1 MVHRKSS
8 DLDASALCS
17 CISLHLIEE
26 RFFYLCFAEKGWTQA
41 LEANRGLRPGFLLL
55 NILNSRKKGFLLLPS
70 KTQRQQREVS
80 LLPRLQHLLL
90 MRKLTNSPWLYPSAI
105 VTLGIVVYLFPYL
118 PPFSSQRDCRPT
130 QLTSLLIGLAVLFTV
145 VRPGWKSWHM
155 LVATLASALLAVALN
170 LSFFG

>member
-1 MVHRKSS
+1 MVRRKSS
-8 DLDASALCS
+8 DFDASALCS
-17 CISLHLIEE
+17 YISLHLIEKA
-26 RFFYLCFAEKGWTQA
+26 FFLPLRKRGGHKPYKL
-41 LEANRGLRPGFLLL
+41 NRGLRPGFLP
-55 NILNSRKKGFLLLPS
+55 LNSRKKGFLLLPS

-90 MRKLTNSPWLYPSAI
+90 MHKLTNSPWLYPLAI

-145 VRPGWKSWHM
+145 VRPGWKSWHI
-155 LVATLASALLAVALN
+155 LVATLASALVAVALN

>member
-1 MVHRKSS
+1 MVRRKFS
-8 DLDASALCS
+8 DFDASALCS

-26 RFFYLCFAEKGWTQA
+26 RFFYLCFAKKGWTQA
-41 LEANRGLRPGFLLL
+41 LQANRGLRPGFLLL

-70 KTQRQQREVS
+70 KTQRQQRELS

-90 MRKLTNSPWLYPSAI
+90 MRKLTNSPWLYPLAI

-145 VRPGWKSWHM
+145 VRPGWKSWHI
-155 LVATLASALLAVALN
+155 LVATLASALVAVALN

>member
-1 MVHRKSS
+1 M
-8 DLDASALCS
+8 LMWIPCS
-17 CISLHLIEE
+17 CISLHLVEE
-26 RFFYLCFAEKGWTQA
+26 HFSTFALRKRGGHKPSK
-41 LEANRGLRPGFLLL
+41 LNRGLHPGFLP
-55 NILNSRKKGFLLLPS
+55 LNSRKKGFLLLPS

-90 MRKLTNSPWLYPSAI
+90 MRKLTNSPWLYPLAI

-145 VRPGWKSWHM
+145 VRPGWKSWHI
-155 LVATLASALLAVALN
+155 LVATLASALVAVALN

>member
-1 MVHRKSS
+1 MRMP
-8 DLDASALCS
+8 CS

-26 RFFYLCFAEKGWTQA
+26 HFSTFALRKRGGHKPYK
-41 LEANRGLRPGFLLL
+41 LNRGLRPGFLP
-55 NILNSRKKGFLLLPS
+55 LNSRKKGLLLPS
-70 KTQRQQREVS
+70 KTQRRERGVS
-80 LLPRLQHLLL
+80 LLPQLQHLLL
-90 MRKLTNSPWLYPSAI
+90 MRKLTNSPWLYPLAI

-145 VRPGWKSWHM
+145 VRPGWKSWHI
-155 LVATLASALLAVALN
+155 LVATLASALVAVALN

>member
-1 MVHRKSS
+1 MAGATEGTTSGEKK
-8 DLDASALCS
+8 AL
-17 CISLHLIEE
+17 
-26 RFFYLCFAEKGWTQA
+26 
-41 LEANRGLRPGFLLL
+41 
-55 NILNSRKKGFLLLPS
+55 LLLPS
-70 KTQRQQREVS
+70 ETQRRQREVS
-80 LLPRLQHLLL
+80 LLTRIQYLLF
-90 MRKLTNSPWLYPSAI
+90 MRKLTNSPWLYPLAI

-155 LVATLASALLAVALN
+155 LVATLASALVAVALN

>member
-1 MVHRKSS
+1 MAGAAGVTTSG
-8 DLDASALCS
+8 
-17 CISLHLIEE
+17 
-26 RFFYLCFAEKGWTQA
+26 EKKA
-41 LEANRGLRPGFLLL
+41 
-55 NILNSRKKGFLLLPS
+55 LLPLPS
-70 KTQRQQREVS
+70 ETQRRQREVS
-80 LLPRLQHLLL
+80 LLTRIQYLLF
-90 MRKLTNSPWLYPSAI
+90 MHKLTNSPWLYPLAI

-155 LVATLASALLAVALN
+155 LVATLASALVAVALN